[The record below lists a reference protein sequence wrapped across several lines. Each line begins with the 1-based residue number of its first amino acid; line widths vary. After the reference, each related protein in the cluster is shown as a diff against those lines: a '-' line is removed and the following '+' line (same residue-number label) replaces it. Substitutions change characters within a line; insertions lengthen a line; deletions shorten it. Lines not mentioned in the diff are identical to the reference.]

1 MTPLGETALLRLTKE
16 ALQGQVVILSRMV
29 APIFRRLV
37 LHRAVDVAHVV
48 APRHVVDVVHA
59 VVVVVLHLVV
69 GLVVLRRS
77 VLLPDRLHKHLTP
90 GPSVNYDAQHVSR
103 SGSSRYRPQ
112 GRPCLIRG
120 VCIHSQDHTTERAW
134 DASGTHEVA

>member
-16 ALQGQVVILSRMV
+16 ALQGQVVILSRML

-59 VVVVVLHLVV
+59 VFAGALHLVV
-69 GLVVLRRS
+69 GVVVLRRS

-90 GPSVNYDAQHVSR
+90 GPSTNYDA
-103 SGSSRYRPQ
+103 
-112 GRPCLIRG
+112 
-120 VCIHSQDHTTERAW
+120 
-134 DASGTHEVA
+134 